1 MAEPKA
7 LEGRLTTPRIIFLVV
22 AGAAPLVAMVGT
34 VPISIGVGNGAGVP
48 GMYLI
53 ASVTLALFAV
63 GYAAMAQRITN
74 AGGFYTYIV
83 RGIGRPAAAGGAVL
97 ALVAYNALAVA
108 LVGGLGYFAETVFA
122 SDFDIHLP
130 WELYSAVGVA
140 IIAVLGYRKVDI
152 GARLVGVLMLAE
164 LLVLTV
170 LDVAIIVRQGL
181 SAFPAAS
188 FTPSTV
194 FSGAP
199 GVAMMFAFGSFA
211 GFEAAALYGEE
222 ARNPRRT
229 IPRATFGALAVIAGF
244 YIITSWMLIGGAG
257 PEGAQAAAQQETGTY
272 ALGLSA
278 HYVGSWSVHV
288 LSFLIVTSLLAS
300 VLAAHNAS
308 SRYMFALGR
317 ERLLPHGLGVAHPVY
332 GSPSRASLVQ
342 TSINV
347 VIAGAFALAGL
358 DPYLNLVTTMSGLS
372 TIGILLL
379 QALAAVAIIAYFRRS
394 HEVGTFRAV
403 IAPGLGL
410 LGLLGACVL
419 TLQNFRVLA
428 GTEALAVNILP
439 YLAIAAAIVAGIYA
453 VWLRG
458 ARPETY
464 AGLGALGGSENP
476 GTDEALAS
484 SDAELGPTSPEVK

>member
-1 MAEPKA
+1 MALPKA
-7 LEGRLTTPRIIFLVV
+7 LDGRLTTPRIIFLVV

-53 ASVTLALFAV
+53 ASITLAFFAV

-108 LVGGLGYFAETVFA
+108 LVGGLGYFGKTVFA
-122 SDFDIHLP
+122 SDFNIDLP

-140 IIAVLGYRKVDI
+140 IVAVLGYRKVDI
-152 GARLVGVLMLAE
+152 GARLVGILMIAE

-170 LDVAIIVRQGL
+170 LDVAIIAKQGF

-244 YIITSWMLIGGAG
+244 YVMTSWLLIGGAG
-257 PEGAQAAAQQETGTY
+257 PEGAQAAAQKETGTY
-272 ALGLSA
+272 VLGLSA
-278 HYVGSWSVHV
+278 DYVGSWSVKV

-317 ERLLPHGLGVAHPVY
+317 ERLLPRGLGVVHPVH

-342 TSINV
+342 TSLNV
-347 VIAGAFALAGL
+347 LIAGAFAVAGL

-372 TIGILLL
+372 TVGILLL
-379 QALAAVAIIAYFRRS
+379 QALAAAAIIAYFRRT
-394 HEVGTFRAV
+394 HEVGIFRSV
-403 IAPGLGL
+403 IAPGIGL

-419 TLQNFRVLA
+419 TLQNFDILS

-439 YLAIAAAIVAGIYA
+439 YLAIAAAVVAGGYA

-458 ARPETY
+458 ARPDTY
-464 AGLGALGGSENP
+464 EALGALSVSEKQA
-476 GTDEALAS
+476 TADS
-484 SDAELGPTSPEVK
+484 SANSNPEVKA